1 MKLQK
6 KKSNSKKFYTFFIMH
21 KNKSLIIGTVSKLH
35 GYKGKVKIF
44 TLKKIN
50 FDFNVIS
57 YLLIKTNNDLI
68 PYIIEYAKAIR
79 ENMLLVKF
87 DEVNNE
93 EDAKKILK
101 KDVYISTKFVDEKE
115 IVQKSDLNGY
125 EVVDK
130 YFGKLG
136 LVSYINDQ
144 TSQKLIFVK
153 NKLNKEFC
161 FPMHENFIKK
171 FNHEDK
177 TIDVIIPKELINL
190 N

>member
-1 MKLQK
+1 
-6 KKSNSKKFYTFFIMH
+6 MH
-21 KNKSLIIGTVSKLH
+21 KNKSLFIGTISKLH

-44 TLKKIN
+44 IQKKIN

-57 YLLIKTNNDLI
+57 YLLIKTNNDLV
-68 PYIIEYAKAIR
+68 PYIIEYAKAIK

-93 EDAKKILK
+93 EEAKKILK
-101 KDVYISTKFVDEKE
+101 KDVYISTNFVNEKE
-115 IVQKSDLNGY
+115 IIKKSELTGY

-136 LVSYINDQ
+136 VVSYINDQ

-161 FPMHENFIKK
+161 VPMHENFIKK
-171 FNHEDK
+171 INHKEK
-177 TIDVIIPKELINL
+177 TIDVIIPEELINL

>member
-1 MKLQK
+1 MATKAKSKYLFK
-6 KKSNSKKFYTFFIMH
+6 KKN
-21 KNKSLIIGTVSKLH
+21 
-35 GYKGKVKIF
+35 
-44 TLKKIN
+44 N
-50 FDFNVIS
+50 FDFNEIS
-57 YLLIKTNNDLI
+57 YLLIKTNNDLV
-68 PYIIEYAKAIR
+68 PYIIEYAKVIK

-87 DEVNNE
+87 DDINNE
-93 EDAKKILK
+93 DEAKKILK
-101 KDVYISTKFVDEKE
+101 KDVYISSKFVDEKE